1 MLDPYTCTLTASGG
15 TPPYQWTE
23 FVNGNIDYGYSLP
36 TGLSVTGSG
45 APFATYIISG
55 KPELRGTYVIAVTV
69 NDSEPV
75 IPQVSASTSF
85 TLTVQ

>member
-1 MLDPYTCTLTASGG
+1 VLDPYTCTLTASGG
-15 TPPYQWTE
+15 ITPYQWTE

-36 TGLSVTGSG
+36 VGLSVKGSG
-45 APFATYIISG
+45 APFATYIITG
-55 KPELRGTYVIAVTV
+55 KPTQRGTYVIAVTV
-69 NDSEPV
+69 NDSTPV